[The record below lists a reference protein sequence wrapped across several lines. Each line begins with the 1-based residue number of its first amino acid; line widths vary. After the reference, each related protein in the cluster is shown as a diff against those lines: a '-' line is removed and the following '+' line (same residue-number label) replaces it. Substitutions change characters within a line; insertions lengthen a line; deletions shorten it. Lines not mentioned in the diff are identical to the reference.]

1 MFRKILVPLDGA
13 SDPVDTLE
21 QAQALALAFQAELRL
36 ISVESP
42 VSPTGNEWKL
52 SQSAYLDKKNCA
64 LGDYLERH
72 AQVLR
77 AAGCRVSTSVLP
89 LGKPVTR
96 VLDEAI
102 RFKPDLIVLQ
112 SHGRVG
118 LARMLMGSY
127 AEGISRQSPCPVL
140 LVHRA
145 PTTSSERG
153 VRAQDSALAEAP
165 GA

>member
-1 MFRKILVPLDGA
+1 MFKKILVPLDGG
-13 SDPVDTLE
+13 SDPVDTLD

-52 SQSAYLDKKNCA
+52 SQSAYLDKKTCA
-64 LGDYLERH
+64 LEAYLERH

-77 AAGCRVSTSVLP
+77 AAGCRVSTAVLP

-96 VLDEAI
+96 VLDEAT
-102 RFKPDLIVLQ
+102 RFKPDLMVLQ

-145 PTTSSERG
+145 PN
-153 VRAQDSALAEAP
+153 VRAPDSALAEAP
-165 GA
+165 GV